1 MSTNLPFLL
10 SLQNFTPSP
19 QLQMGSPSHTVQ
31 ERGGGGG
38 GLFQTLD
45 QEKTML
51 VDKLCQ
57 LKRTLAKKEEKIEF
71 YEGHIQQLTDEIK
84 SKSRYIEV

>member
-1 MSTNLPFLL
+1 M

-19 QLQMGSPSHTVQ
+19 QLQTGSPSHTVQ
-31 ERGGGGG
+31 ERGGG

>member
-31 ERGGGGG
+31 ERGGG